1 MESGAAGGERAGV
14 ERRETVLARRAAR
27 ELVVAP
33 IVAWNRFVS
42 PGLPP
47 RCKYEPSCSRYAI
60 EAVREFG
67 IIKGLVL
74 AGWRLLRCNPWSHG
88 GFDPVADQRVFRRR
102 SARPA

>member
-1 MESGAAGGERAGV
+1 MPGGAAESHRGPG
-14 ERRETVLARRAAR
+14 LARRLAR
-27 ELVVAP
+27 EVVVAP
-33 IVAWNRFVS
+33 IFVWNRLIS
-42 PGLPP
+42 PALPP

-88 GFDPVADQRVFRRR
+88 GFDPVADQRVFGPRHAGRT
-102 SARPA
+102 